1 MFLYRSC
8 FHFAEI
14 KCKNFLYVS
23 KLYEFISKKFTKLQ
37 SIKKF
42 HVHSLL
48 LNNENIY
55 VFNKTFCRTPKICIY
70 QSWKVEKSNQGNRE
84 ALLTGNHNLQNT
96 KFLLTSSFKIE
107 FKQQVLFIMT
117 LWFFFKIKNNKLK
130 TTLNTIWL
138 INCISFLSRKKEE
151 EVVLVHDSETVKS
164 ITYHCKLLQFHM
176 NYRPPYYG
184 TWRKRSQK
192 LSPRNPYKMDT
203 VSLGL

>member
-1 MFLYRSC
+1 MKIFTFL
-8 FHFAEI
+8 
-14 KCKNFLYVS
+14 
-23 KLYEFISKKFTKLQ
+23 TKLFVERQ
-37 SIKKF
+37 RFVYIRAEKWKSPTKETER
-42 HVHSLL
+42 HSWQV
-48 LNNENIY
+48 ITIC
-55 VFNKTFCRTPKICIY
+55 KT
-70 QSWKVEKSNQGNRE
+70 
-84 ALLTGNHNLQNT
+84 QNS
-96 KFLLTSSFKIE
+96 LLTSSFKIE
-107 FKQQVLFIMT
+107 FKHQVLFIMT
-117 LWFFFKIKNNKLK
+117 LWVFFKIKNNKLK

-192 LSPRNPYKMDT
+192 LSPRNPFKMDT

>member
-1 MFLYRSC
+1 MKIFTFL
-8 FHFAEI
+8 
-14 KCKNFLYVS
+14 
-23 KLYEFISKKFTKLQ
+23 TKLFVERQ
-37 SIKKF
+37 RFVYIRAEKWKSPTKETER
-42 HVHSLL
+42 HSWQVITICKTQNSCLQAAL
-48 LNNENIY
+48 RLILNSR
-55 VFNKTFCRTPKICIY
+55 C
-70 QSWKVEKSNQGNRE
+70 
-84 ALLTGNHNLQNT
+84 
-96 KFLLTSSFKIE
+96 FLLWHYGFH
-107 FKQQVLFIMT
+107 
-117 LWFFFKIKNNKLK
+117 KIKDNKLK